1 MRETYLIPEINYLDE
16 SVALRK
22 EYDTYWEYNDFFLP
36 QVLDD
41 VKLQAKLIDRYAKAV
56 GDFARDTLHGAFLDV
71 TPHSNDRLI
80 RDAALVRA
88 TQSMDIAA
96 EMGVRGVIFHT
107 NRIHGFRDPV
117 YLKNWLAASG
127 QFYTELSEQYPNTDI
142 YLENMFDENW
152 DMLAKLAESMVDV
165 PRFGVCLDYAHASV
179 FGERPEE
186 WIRELKP
193 YIRHI
198 HINDNDGRGDD
209 HLAVG
214 EGVLDW
220 QTFRNTIEECR
231 PDASLLVEV
240 RGIENQRKSLEY
252 MKQHRIYPFV

>member
-41 VKLQAKLIDRYAKAV
+41 VKLQAKLIEQYAKAA

-96 EMGVRGVIFHT
+96 EMGVRGVISA
-107 NRIHGFRDPV
+107 P
-117 YLKNWLAASG
+117 L
-127 QFYTELSEQYPNTDI
+127 I
-142 YLENMFDENW
+142 YSDL
-152 DMLAKLAESMVDV
+152 
-165 PRFGVCLDYAHASV
+165 
-179 FGERPEE
+179 
-186 WIRELKP
+186 
-193 YIRHI
+193 
-198 HINDNDGRGDD
+198 
-209 HLAVG
+209 
-214 EGVLDW
+214 
-220 QTFRNTIEECR
+220 
-231 PDASLLVEV
+231 
-240 RGIENQRKSLEY
+240 
-252 MKQHRIYPFV
+252 

>member
-1 MRETYLIPEINYLDE
+1 MGGRYLIPEIDRLDE

-36 QVLDD
+36 QILDD
-41 VKLQAKLIDRYAKAV
+41 VKLQARLIEQYAKAV
-56 GDFARDTLHGAFLDV
+56 GDFARDTIHGAFLDV

-107 NRIHGFRDPV
+107 NRIRGFRNPA
-117 YLKNWLAASG
+117 YLENWLASSR
-127 QFYTELSEQYPNTDI
+127 QFYSALAQKYPNTDI

-152 DMLAKLAESMVDV
+152 DVLAKLAESMRDV

-186 WIRELKP
+186 WLRGLTP

-198 HINDNDGRGDD
+198 HINDNNGRGDD
-209 HLAVG
+209 HLPVG
-214 EGVLDW
+214 EGVSDW
-220 QTFRNTIEECR
+220 QAFQNTLAECN

-252 MKQHRIYPFV
+252 LKQHRIYPFD